1 MLTGLSIR
9 DIVLIERLDLA
20 FAEGLS
26 VLTGETGAGKSIL
39 LDALGLA
46 MGGRSDGRLLRHGSA
61 RGSVTA
67 TFQLPADHPV
77 AGILAEHDIDFDGD
91 LLLRRVL
98 TSDGRTR
105 AFIND
110 HPVSVN
116 LLRQLGS
123 MLVEIQGQFAERGL
137 MNAEIQRDILDAFGG
152 LRGQANTV
160 RGAFRDW
167 RTKRAARETAETDAQ
182 RAKQDEDYLR
192 HALEE
197 LDTLAPV
204 ADEESQLAE
213 SRSLLMNA
221 EAILSALN
229 AGYAE
234 IEGETGA
241 ENRLR
246 SALAFLDKLGD
257 KAAQRLDAP
266 RAALERAILETEE
279 AMLALQNTAAE
290 LTVDDNTLESVEQ
303 RLFALR
309 DVARK
314 HGVAV
319 QDLPMLQERMSQAI
333 AALDDQSTTLRD
345 LAAAE
350 SAARAIFVKAARS
363 LNDARSNA
371 AAGLDSAVNAELPPL
386 KLEKAHFTATVTPLD
401 EADWNENGM
410 DRIEFQASTNPGT
423 PPAPISKI
431 ASGGELSRFLLALRV
446 ALAGADDVPTLVF
459 DEVDSGVGGATA
471 DAVGQRL
478 SSLAKQVQV
487 LVVTHSP
494 QVAARGSAHLRVEK
508 TDSGEAAVTG
518 VDFLDAGGRR
528 EEVARMLSGRDVT
541 DEARAAA
548 DRLIEG
554 ERL

>member
-9 DIVLIERLDLA
+9 DIVLIDRLDLV
-20 FAEGLS
+20 FSGGLS

-39 LDALGLA
+39 LDSLGLA
-46 MGGRSDGRLLRHGSA
+46 MGGRSDGRLLRHGST

-67 TFQLPADHPV
+67 TFQLPADHPI
-77 AGILAEHDIDFDGD
+77 GQILAEHDIDFDGA

-110 HPVSVN
+110 EPVSVS
-116 LLRQLGS
+116 LMRRLGG

-137 MNAEIQRDILDAFGG
+137 MNSEIQREILDAFGG
-152 LRGQANTV
+152 LRDQANKV
-160 RGAFRDW
+160 RAAFQDW
-167 RTKRAARETAETDAQ
+167 RAKRTARETAESDAL
-182 RAKQDEDYLR
+182 RAKQDEEYLR
-192 HALEE
+192 HALDE

-213 SRSLLMNA
+213 NRNLLMNA
-221 EAILSALN
+221 EAILNALN

-246 SALAFLDKLGD
+246 SALAFLDKVSD

-290 LTVDDNTLESVEQ
+290 LTVDDNTLENVEQ

-314 HGVAV
+314 HGIAV
-319 QDLPMLQERMSQAI
+319 EDLPMLRERMSQAI
-333 AALDDQSTTLRD
+333 AALDDQSTALHD
-345 LAAAE
+345 LAEAE
-350 SAARAIFVKAARS
+350 SAARAVFADAARR
-363 LNDARSNA
+363 LNDARMGA
-371 AAGLDSAVNAELPPL
+371 AAGLDVAVNAELPPL
-386 KLEKAHFTATVTPLD
+386 KLEKAQFTATVTPLD
-401 EADWNENGM
+401 EEAWNENGM
-410 DRIEFQASTNPGT
+410 DRIEYQASTNPGT

-446 ALAGADDVPTLVF
+446 ALTGTDDVPTLIF
-459 DEVDSGVGGATA
+459 DEVDSGIGGATA
-471 DAVGQRL
+471 DAVGHRL
-478 SSLAKQVQV
+478 SSLAELVQV

-508 TDSGEAAVTG
+508 SDSGKAAVTG

-528 EEVARMLSGRDVT
+528 EEVARMLSGRDIT

>member
-9 DIVLIERLDLA
+9 DIVLIDRLDLA
-20 FAEGLS
+20 FSDGLS

-67 TFQLPADHPV
+67 TFQLPVDHP
-77 AGILAEHDIDFDGD
+77 AAQILAEHDIEFDGS

-110 HPVSVN
+110 EPVSVN
-116 LLRQLGS
+116 LLRRLGG

-137 MNAEIQRDILDAFGG
+137 MNSEIQREILDAFGG
-152 LRGQANTV
+152 LRDQAETV
-160 RGAFRDW
+160 RSAFLDW
-167 RTKRAARETAETDAQ
+167 RAKRTARETAESDAA

-197 LDTLAPV
+197 LDTLAPE

-213 SRSLLMNA
+213 QRNLLMNA
-221 EAILSALN
+221 EAILTALN

-246 SALAFLDKLGD
+246 AALASLDKVSG
-257 KAAQRLDAP
+257 KAGQRLDAP
-266 RAALERAILETEE
+266 RAALERAVLETEE

-290 LTVDDNTLESVEQ
+290 LAVDDNTLEDVEG

-314 HGVAV
+314 HGVTVA
-319 QDLPMLQERMSQAI
+319 DLPMLRERMSQAI
-333 AALDDQSTTLRD
+333 AALDDQTTSLRD
-345 LAAAE
+345 LAEAE
-350 SAARAIFVKAARS
+350 SAARAAYAAAAKA
-363 LNDARSNA
+363 LNDARTAA
-371 AAGLDSAVNAELPPL
+371 AAGLDAAVNTELPPL
-386 KLEKAHFTATVTPLD
+386 KLEKAHFTATVTRLD

-423 PPAPISKI
+423 PTAPISRI

-446 ALAGADDVPTLVF
+446 ALAGTDDIPTLVF
-459 DEVDSGVGGATA
+459 DEVDSGIGGATA

-478 SSLAKQVQV
+478 SSLAQQVQV

-508 TDSGEAAVTG
+508 SASGEAAVTG

-528 EEVARMLSGRDVT
+528 EEVARMLSGRDIT

>member
-1 MLTGLSIR
+1 MLIGLSIR
-9 DIVLIERLDLA
+9 DIVLIDRLDLA
-20 FAEGLS
+20 FSNGLS

-46 MGGRSDGRLLRHGSA
+46 MGGRTDGRLLRHGSA

-67 TFQLPADHPV
+67 TFQLPADHPISQ
-77 AGILAEHDIDFDGD
+77 ILAEHDIDFDGA

-98 TSDGRTR
+98 SSDGRTR
-105 AFIND
+105 AFVND
-110 HPVSVN
+110 EPVSVN
-116 LLRQLGS
+116 LLRRLGG

-137 MNAEIQRDILDAFGG
+137 MNSEIQRDILDAFGG
-152 LRGQANTV
+152 LRDQANTV
-160 RGAFRDW
+160 RAAFQDW
-167 RTKRAARETAETDAQ
+167 HAKHTARETAESDAQ
-182 RAKQDEDYLR
+182 RAKQDEEYLR
-192 HALEE
+192 HALDE
-197 LDTLAPV
+197 LDTLAPA
-204 ADEESQLAE
+204 ADEESRLAE
-213 SRSLLMNA
+213 NRSLLMNA
-221 EAILSALN
+221 EAILHALN

-241 ENRLR
+241 ENQLR
-246 SALAFLDKLGD
+246 AALAFLDKVSD
-257 KAAQRLDAP
+257 KAAQHLNAP
-266 RAALERAILETEE
+266 RSALERAILETEE

-290 LTVDDNTLESVEQ
+290 LTVDDNTLEQVEQ

-314 HGVAV
+314 HSVAV
-319 QDLPMLQERMSQAI
+319 EDLPMLRVRMSQAI
-333 AALDDQSTTLRD
+333 AALDDQSKSLHD
-345 LAAAE
+345 LTEAE
-350 SAARAIFVKAARS
+350 SAARARYTEAARN
-363 LNDARSNA
+363 LNDARTRA
-371 AAGLDSAVNAELPPL
+371 AAGLDIAVNAELPPL
-386 KLEKAHFTATVTPLD
+386 KLEKAHFFAEVTPLD
-401 EADWNENGM
+401 EEHWHENGM
-410 DRIEFQASTNPGT
+410 DRIEFLASTNPGT

-459 DEVDSGVGGATA
+459 DEVDSGIGGATA

-478 SSLAKQVQV
+478 SSLAELVQV

-508 TDSGEAAVTG
+508 SDSGEAAVTG

-528 EEVARMLSGRDVT
+528 EEVARMLSGRKIT

-554 ERL
+554 ERI

>member
-1 MLTGLSIR
+1 MLTGLSIH
-9 DIVLIERLDLA
+9 DIVLIDRLDLA
-20 FAEGLS
+20 FSSGLS

-46 MGGRSDGRLLRHGSA
+46 MGGRTDGRLLRHGSA

-67 TFQLPADHPV
+67 TFQLPTDHPILQ
-77 AGILAEHDIDFDGD
+77 ILAEHDIDFDGA

-98 TSDGRTR
+98 SSDGRTR
-105 AFIND
+105 AFVND
-110 HPVSVN
+110 EPVSVN
-116 LLRQLGS
+116 LLRRLGG

-137 MNAEIQRDILDAFGG
+137 MNSEIQRDILDSFGG
-152 LRGQANTV
+152 LRDQANAV
-160 RGAFRDW
+160 RTAFRNW
-167 RTKRAARETAETDAQ
+167 HAKRTARETAESDAQ
-182 RAKQDEDYLR
+182 RAKQDEEYLR
-192 HALEE
+192 HALDE

-204 ADEESQLAE
+204 ADEENRLAE
-213 SRSLLMNA
+213 NRSLLMNA
-221 EAILSALN
+221 EAILNALN

-241 ENRLR
+241 ENQLR
-246 SALAFLDKLGD
+246 AALAFLDKVSG
-257 KAAQRLDAP
+257 KAAQHLDAP

-279 AMLALQNTAAE
+279 AMLALQDTAAE
-290 LTVDDNTLESVEQ
+290 LTVDDNTLEQVEQ

-314 HGVAV
+314 HSVAV
-319 QDLPMLQERMSQAI
+319 EDLPMLRVRMSQAI
-333 AALDDQSTTLRD
+333 AALDDQSKSLHA
-345 LAAAE
+345 LAEAE
-350 SAARAIFVKAARS
+350 LAARALYAEAAQS
-363 LNDARSNA
+363 LNDARTRA
-371 AAGLDSAVNAELPPL
+371 AAGLDIAVNTELPPL
-386 KLEKAHFTATVTPLD
+386 KLEKAHFFAEVTTLD
-401 EADWNENGM
+401 EEHWNENGM
-410 DRIEFQASTNPGT
+410 DRIEFLASTNPGT

-459 DEVDSGVGGATA
+459 DEVDSGIGGATA
-471 DAVGQRL
+471 DAVGHRL
-478 SSLAKQVQV
+478 SSLAEQVQV

-508 TDSGEAAVTG
+508 TESGDSAFTG

-528 EEVARMLSGRDVT
+528 EEVARMLSGRDIT